1 MNETELKQ
9 LIKIKTRKRAK
20 GSSEE
25 LEETQNNPNKIQE
38 SPLMQSRELLENFLN
53 KNWENFSTNM
63 PCLGQQ
69 NNGKCT
75 IFNCS
80 ELLHIHCY
88 LSAQKFIE
96 KEQHAINR
104 NK

>member
-1 MNETELKQ
+1 MNDTELKQ
-9 LIKIKTRKRAK
+9 LIKIKTRKRPK

-25 LEETQNNPNKIQE
+25 LEIALNDTSKIQE
-38 SPLMQSRELLENFLN
+38 SPLAKSRKILEDFLT
-53 KNWENFSTNM
+53 KNWEKFSTNM

-80 ELLHIHCY
+80 EVLHIHCY

-96 KEQHAINR
+96 KEQNAANT